1 MDVSKAV
8 VMDLNN
14 AIETVLLASSPI
26 VVPPA
31 PLSTLFYKDTLLASG
46 FAGSQPV
53 VDTIDDEEVILLEG
67 NVARSNVDGVIS
79 IQFSEHVQVLAIKNL
94 EMTIF
99 IKIIG
104 RRIGYH
110 TLRTKLYDLW
120 NSRKAASH
128 TNLSVSS
135 SRSAVVHDPWF
146 NPIFEE
152 NLYIAPASADA
163 NSHAAT
169 AIIAIGAV
177 APSDPMVA
185 PISISSPMVVCDAV
199 FAPPS
204 SNSPTPQSWRS
215 SAVSTSKTTT
225 LTSRPSSTLSFARFA
240 LFPRLSSKFNKANH
254 TAIVFEENADPNV
267 HTPAPNNLPLPP
279 NATMVAPL
287 DPPLSREMVSASCDN
302 GGNLLNGCFPVVP
315 QYDLDSLAA
324 ALSFSERDAICAALG
339 FSLTL
344 TLVVCEKISLVN
356 WSTIAQPCNRGGLG
370 IPSCYERNLAFMQ
383 KLAFQLNYSPLWCAL
398 PNIWDSF
405 RDNIFWLV
413 GDGNDLHFADMLQA
427 DGNWNVSRL
436 SELLDQAVVPHVL
449 GVLPPSFDDARD
461 TMAWRHTP
469 TGAFTVASTYEN
481 ILCKSWDACDPKWS
495 CIWSLPVARRVAPAH
510 DWVCLNTDV
519 VVSLPD
525 HLGSLGGVLR
535 GPTGDWLRGYLQY
548 VGVVSPLNAE
558 LWTLLVLS
566 AASLL
571 CRSPLVAALSLGS
584 SGDEYDG

>member
-67 NVARSNVDGVIS
+67 NVARSNVD
-79 IQFSEHVQVLAIKNL
+79 
-94 EMTIF
+94 
-99 IKIIG
+99 
-104 RRIGYH
+104 
-110 TLRTKLYDLW
+110 
-120 NSRKAASH
+120 
-128 TNLSVSS
+128 
-135 SRSAVVHDPWF
+135 
-146 NPIFEE
+146 
-152 NLYIAPASADA
+152 ADA

-302 GGNLLNGCFPVVP
+302 GGNLLNGVLLWHPNFLKDVK
-315 QYDLDSLAA
+315 QYIRDSRPFLLGIVEPNISGARTG
-324 ALSFSERDAICAALG
+324 SVIAALG
-339 FSLTL
+339 FHSSHRIKAVGFACGLWLCWHESLCVEVLRKVLWPHLRSLAYSIREPWLFMCDFNATLDASKRKGGTDAVLPSRDFQSFLFDCGLWDMGYQGPDFSSFLTL
-344 TLVVCEKISLVN
+344 TS
-356 WSTIAQPCNRGGLG
+356 IAWFRIIG
-370 IPSCYERNLAFMQ
+370 S
-383 KLAFQLNYSPLWCAL
+383 
-398 PNIWDSF
+398 SF
-405 RDNIFWLV
+405 L
-413 GDGNDLHFADMLQA
+413 
-427 DGNWNVSRL
+427 L
-436 SELLDQAVVPHVL
+436 SE
-449 GVLPPSFDDARD
+449 SIK
-461 TMAWRHTP
+461 
-469 TGAFTVASTYEN
+469 AFTAAAE
-481 ILCKSWDACDPKWS
+481 
-495 CIWSLPVARRVAPAH
+495 
-510 DWVCLNTDV
+510 
-519 VVSLPD
+519 
-525 HLGSLGGVLR
+525 GVF
-535 GPTGDWLRGYLQY
+535 
-548 VGVVSPLNAE
+548 
-558 LWTLLVLS
+558 
-566 AASLL
+566 LL
-571 CRSPLVAALSLGS
+571 CHNMI
-584 SGDEYDG
+584 